1 MCVSVSMFRI
11 HVTFV
16 IIINEAAPLISVSFG
31 RRCAIVFL
39 SPHFF
44 MYCPFI
50 CAIQSCTTTIA
61 PPTTVNV

>member
-44 MYCPFI
+44 LCIVPSF
-50 CAIQSCTTTIA
+50 AQFSR
-61 PPTTVNV
+61 VLQLLLLLLL